1 MRKGQILSF
10 ASALMSNWI
19 NTSEFSEKIGIHK
32 QTLLVLRRSE
42 LSPFRE
48 GIDYRWSGL
57 TRNGHLQ
64 WHAGNAEV
72 AFTNFKRVSSMREFA
87 KVSEAN

>member
-1 MRKGQILSF
+1 MP
-10 ASALMSNWI
+10 NWI

-64 WHAGNAEV
+64 WHAVNAEV
-72 AFTNFKRVSSMREFA
+72 AFTSFKRVDSLREFA
-87 KVSEAN
+87 EVCGTK